1 MQWFYENG
9 ATPFVRAAQSSDVA
23 LMQVLLDYGADPF
36 FATENGD
43 TALTASAG
51 IGWVEGVTYERSPD
65 ENVKAVRMLL
75 DLGLD
80 PNARNREG
88 RTALMGAALKGRSEV
103 VLMLV
108 DRGARLDTR
117 DGGSRDTDNSVS
129 QLAGHTWQAVDYADG
144 LVRTGVQSAI
154 ARPETA
160 ALLRKLMTDRG
171 LPVPPA
177 NRVIESICV
186 VELCQERTVKR

>member
-1 MQWFYENG
+1 
-9 ATPFVRAAQSSDVA
+9 
-23 LMQVLLDYGADPF
+23 
-36 FATENGD
+36 
-43 TALTASAG
+43 
-51 IGWVEGVTYERSPD
+51 
-65 ENVKAVRMLL
+65 MLL

-88 RTALMGAALKGRSEV
+88 RTPLMGAALKGRTEV
-103 VLMLV
+103 VRLLV

-144 LVRTGVQSAI
+144 LVRTGVQSAV

-160 ALLRKLMTDRG
+160 ALIRKLMADRG
-171 LPVPPA
+171 MDVPPA

-186 VELCQERTVKR
+186 VSLCQERTPKK